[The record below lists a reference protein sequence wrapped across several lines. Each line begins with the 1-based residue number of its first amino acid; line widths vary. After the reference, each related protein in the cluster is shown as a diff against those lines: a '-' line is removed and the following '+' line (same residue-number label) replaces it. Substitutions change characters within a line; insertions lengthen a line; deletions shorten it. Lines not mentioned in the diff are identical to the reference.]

1 VRWPISQGPCD
12 FLPTVPIVRCPLQN
26 PYHRM
31 NKNSSANPPGDSEP
45 GERYA
50 NCVISTGETLYVA
63 PEILQL
69 LKEGVS
75 IENLFVENHSRG
87 DCGIYG
93 ETLEEIAAHLA
104 RIEDEKVNPPII
116 SAHPLP
122 EHGMIVIFLT
132 DRINQITHVFGL
144 KMERCGNLKYA

>member
-1 VRWPISQGPCD
+1 MNND
-12 FLPTVPIVRCPLQN
+12 FSIEKPD
-26 PYHRM
+26 
-31 NKNSSANPPGDSEP
+31 DSEP
-45 GERYA
+45 NERYA

-69 LKEGVS
+69 LKHDGL

-104 RIEDEKVNPPII
+104 RIDDEKVNPPII

-144 KMERCGNLKYA
+144 KMDRCGK